1 MGTAASFDFSVSSAH
16 EVFFFVWPAIA
27 PYLIQFRSAIGA
39 EQHFGKHRHSTEAVY
54 PSAPV
59 SNAFYGIKDAL
70 LDNGLVGVLEH
81 SPLRRIVVDFLLDFK
96 GLFVSLEV
104 YRVAKILLF
113 IEDIRYGTRG
123 PSIDVIRS
131 SLRWIAR
138 APWERVSAARRVPV
152 QFARG
157 HSPSCIGRKSTAPP
171 ASGTPPSGPCPAP
184 VTLLMFLEAEGTSF
198 L

>member
-1 MGTAASFDFSVSSAH
+1 M
-16 EVFFFVWPAIA
+16 WPAVA
-27 PYLIQFRSAIGA
+27 PYRIQFRSAIGA
-39 EQHFGKHRHSTEAVY
+39 EQHFGKHRHGTEAVY

-59 SNAFYGIKDAL
+59 SNAFYGIEDAL
-70 LDNGLVGVLEH
+70 LDKGLVGVLEH
-81 SPLRRIVVDFLLDFK
+81 SPLKRIVVDFLLDFK
-96 GLFVSLEV
+96 GLFVGLEV
-104 YRVAKILLF
+104 YRVTQILLF

-131 SLRWIAR
+131 SLRWIAS
-138 APWERVSAARRVPV
+138 APWERVSAARGVPV

-157 HSPSCIGRKSTAPP
+157 NSPSCIGRKSTAPP
-171 ASGTPPSGPCPAP
+171 ASRTPPSGPCPAP